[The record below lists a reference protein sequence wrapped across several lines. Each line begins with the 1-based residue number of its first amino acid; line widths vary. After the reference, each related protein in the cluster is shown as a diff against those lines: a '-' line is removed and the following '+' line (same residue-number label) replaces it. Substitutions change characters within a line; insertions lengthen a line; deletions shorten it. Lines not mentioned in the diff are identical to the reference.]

1 MGCACLRGDGHPWA
15 VRGAGRVVA
24 RGRQQDG
31 LADQPDLAGA
41 HARSQLLRR
50 GGTPTPSGS
59 ATPKPSPT
67 PTPSASASPSGTA
80 IANASATPCPSP
92 TATTSPSP
100 SATAK

>member
-41 HARSQLLRR
+41 NARPQLLRR
-50 GGTPTPSGS
+50 GGDADAVRLSDGEAQPDTDAVSISQPIGDRDRQRPGDSL
-59 ATPKPSPT
+59 P
-67 PTPSASASPSGTA
+67 
-80 IANASATPCPSP
+80 IADRHAVSVGER
-92 TATTSPSP
+92 
-100 SATAK
+100 